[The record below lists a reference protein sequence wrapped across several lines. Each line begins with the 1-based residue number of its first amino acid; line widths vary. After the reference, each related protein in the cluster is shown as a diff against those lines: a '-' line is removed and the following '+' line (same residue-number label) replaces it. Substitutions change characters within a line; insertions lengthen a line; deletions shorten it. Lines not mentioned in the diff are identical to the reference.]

1 MTHAEI
7 VLAVLLGVVL
17 LALLSLHARIAQ
29 VEWRLPLPGLKPSDP
44 HMEYQR
50 TLSLR
55 LFEAIAAATGHTQSA
70 LLDKMDGDER
80 LPDDF
85 LPPAP

>member
-1 MTHAEI
+1 
-7 VLAVLLGVVL
+7 
-17 LALLSLHARIAQ
+17 
-29 VEWRLPLPGLKPSDP
+29 
-44 HMEYQR
+44 MEYQR